1 MICIKLNN
9 PDSKDKY
16 YVFSLIGR
24 QILICVYMSV
34 FVCVCIYKYDPERV
48 KKILEVGS
56 KERRIREYMC
66 CESRRKLSRGG
77 GIPAEGRQGSEGR
90 E

>member
-1 MICIKLNN
+1 MICIKLNK

-34 FVCVCIYKYDPERV
+34 FVCVCIYKYEPERV
-48 KKILEVGS
+48 KKILMLEA
-56 KERRIREYMC
+56 K
-66 CESRRKLSRGG
+66 KGG
-77 GIPAEGRQGSEGR
+77 
-90 E
+90 